1 MCRPHMTSIFIFGP
15 AKLRDKGSRL
25 LLHMELVGAGDMD
38 RAWHA
43 RMSSNRPS
51 CVDRHVCLLGN
62 ASALKASVSP
72 VFFRWR
78 HLLFGD
84 RILHPRY
91 ISADI
96 SCCNVPLV
104 SFQINFLIIN
114 RESNKA
120 WSREIQQKEKDKK
133 KKPKWNSTVELP
145 IKTQTIQYKRPQ
157 TIHRYSQVLPQLH
170 LMPPLDW
177 PFHKRKKRSD
187 NKHT

>member
-1 MCRPHMTSIFIFGP
+1 MPASHGLYFYFWASKITWQRIPPPSAHGVGRGRWYGSDMTCQDELEP
-15 AKLRDKGSRL
+15 TKLRWQTRVSTRK
-25 LLHMELVGAGDMD
+25 
-38 RAWHA
+38 
-43 RMSSNRPS
+43 
-51 CVDRHVCLLGN
+51 CVSTESL
-62 ASALKASVSP
+62 SV
-72 VFFRWR
+72 
-78 HLLFGD
+78 
-84 RILHPRY
+84 
-91 ISADI
+91 SADI

-120 WSREIQQKEKDKK
+120 WSREIKQKEKDKK

-177 PFHKRKKRSD
+177 PFHKGKKRSD